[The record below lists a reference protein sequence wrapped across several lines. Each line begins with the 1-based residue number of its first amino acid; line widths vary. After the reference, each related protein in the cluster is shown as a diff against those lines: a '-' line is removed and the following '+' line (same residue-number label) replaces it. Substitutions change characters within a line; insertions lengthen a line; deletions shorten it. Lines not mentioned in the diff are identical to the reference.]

1 MDHYSQEFAAGQT
14 ALSHKGTNEFY
25 DWRHSTNIEL
35 DVQNYLDAFKKA
47 DANYTADSEPAA
59 ISAWRDDMGTV
70 QADISLWVQVAVSW
84 QINLKTDADLTT
96 AMATVNKDFDAVRA
110 DFAQVIAAS

>member
-1 MDHYSQEFAAGQT
+1 
-14 ALSHKGTNEFY
+14 
-25 DWRHSTNIEL
+25 
-35 DVQNYLDAFKKA
+35 
-47 DANYTADSEPAA
+47 
-59 ISAWRDDMGTV
+59 MGTV